1 MLVPD
6 VLLRSNGPDTLVPLW
21 YICLAYSAACPPIY
35 TLIGIV
41 DSLHQRYSFLGRYQV
56 YIIMAI
62 CVVSVCSNIF
72 LFRTYGLGLAG
83 QWIRCVMPLW
93 SSSLLLLVSLAIFFV
108 YSSRAVV
115 EDYLFMYGYS
125 PEKFWIT
132 SWKTIPI
139 LAAVKGLELKS

>member
-139 LAAVKGLELKS
+139 SAAVKGLELKS